1 MVTRKYTKSK
11 AFSKKKILC
20 VFINNLKYLPIK
32 FSNRYFFYITFI
44 QHFLFK
50 NFQNHFM
57 FFGLSYL
64 NINTKLQII
73 VKLFKIFKLYFQ
85 SFNNCEQKFFSNN
98 KTPLFYLLNHSFFFK
113 NNLHLTR
120 DIANENKK
128 LDLQTSTPKNLRN
141 FVMSKSLITGKAHL
155 LLTNFAANTCYFKT
169 LRHEDRKL
177 KKSKKENF
185 FAFFTYEQA
194 SLYKLFSRLSRF
206 EHKKKNYF
214 DFFNI
219 IKILNFS
226 KTYLSYFRTTIL
238 LFKKLFKL
246 YRKNKRAK
254 FSKFIITLRDIFHRN
269 IIVSRSNF
277 NFNNFEILIRD
288 DTIDSNPVLKSSL
301 NLFNLFKSS
310 RMPLRKKK
318 KSRKSLF
325 VFKKKT
331 FKFRKKN
338 LPSSA
343 LPNNTILSFFFNLN
357 FFKFFIYFFFKTTSF
372 SLDLILNKFNLFQKQ
387 FSLYSGCHFFFNTNF
402 NKNTSFKFLL
412 KKKIMKV
419 LSYQKFNQLTSL
431 WHDNALTK
439 FIEHCSGKK
448 ALVRF
453 FFFIEN
459 TLTAGE
465 CARCLLW
472 SHRLQNFQRT
482 IGTGFFLTES
492 IQIIY
497 IAIKLKDPYFL
508 INWMRQTF
516 QKISFWKYRMFFHY
530 LKYLFKYFFSSIFS
544 ELKVKGLKFKLKGK
558 VSVAGNSR
566 TRTVV
571 YQVGHVSHST
581 YDNKIL
587 HSFDLVRTFTGVIGL
602 QIWMV
607 F

>member
-1 MVTRKYTKSK
+1 M
-11 AFSKKKILC
+11 LC
-20 VFINNLKYLPIK
+20 VFTNNLKYLKVKAP
-32 FSNRYFFYITFI
+32 NQFFFFMEFV
-44 QHFLFK
+44 QCFMLK
-50 NFQNHFM
+50 NFLNNFT
-57 FFGLSYL
+57 FSYFSSF
-64 NINTKLQII
+64 NINTKLQALI
-73 VKLFKIFKLYFQ
+73 KSFELFKLRHQRFNSYNKNAFFGFKTLT
-85 SFNNCEQKFFSNN
+85 S
-98 KTPLFYLLNHSFFFK
+98 YLSNHSFFFK
-113 NNLHLTR
+113 SNTYLTR
-120 DIANENKK
+120 NIIVKDKIFSLQFHDTNVSLKPKISPLVTKGKTLPLLINFIRDTPGFETSQHALSKAKK
-128 LDLQTSTPKNLRN
+128 LQKWKKRKVSSFQSYPKIALYK
-141 FVMSKSLITGKAHL
+141 FFSK
-155 LLTNFAANTCYFKT
+155 LTNLNDK
-169 LRHEDRKL
+169 
-177 KKSKKENF
+177 N
-185 FAFFTYEQA
+185 
-194 SLYKLFSRLSRF
+194 
-206 EHKKKNYF
+206 KNYLSF
-214 DFFNI
+214 IDI

-226 KTYLSYFRTTIL
+226 KTYLTYFRVTIL
-238 LFKKLFKL
+238 LFKKLFRL
-246 YRKNKRAK
+246 YRQNRNAK
-254 FSKFIITLRDIFHRN
+254 FSKFIIALRDIFHRN

-277 NFNNFEILIRD
+277 NFGNFEILIQD
-288 DTIDSNPVLKSSL
+288 QKAASNSSL
-301 NLFNLFKSS
+301 SFPINFFNLIK
-310 RMPLRKKK
+310 PLRTFLRKRRKPVKSLPTPKNFFFKFNKKK
-318 KSRKSLF
+318 IKIATLPTNTLF
-325 VFKKKT
+325 
-331 FKFRKKN
+331 
-338 LPSSA
+338 
-343 LPNNTILSFFFNLN
+343 SFFFSVN
-357 FFKFFIYFFFKTTSF
+357 FFKFLTFYLIKSTNSTF
-372 SLDLILNKFNLFQKQ
+372 SLILDKFNLFQKQ
-387 FSLYSGCHFFFNTNF
+387 FSFYTNCHFFFNTNF
-402 NKNTSFKFLL
+402 NKSTSFKFLL

-419 LSYQKFNQLTSL
+419 LSYQKFNHVTSV

-453 FFFIEN
+453 YLFIEN

-465 CARCLLW
+465 YARCSLW

-497 IAIKLKDPYFL
+497 IAIKLKDPHFL

-571 YQVGHVSHST
+571 YQIGHVSHST